1 MSCFQQYFC
10 LCKPAFGDIM
20 SSSSHKKDVYACYF
34 ANYFVILNLTYD
46 STASRDVK
54 RQSM

>member
-1 MSCFQQYFC
+1 
-10 LCKPAFGDIM
+10 M

-46 STASRDVK
+46 STASRELK
-54 RQSM
+54 RQSL